1 MALTGKK
8 PFWNLSV
15 YITSLSTEKPV
26 EVNGETFVGK
36 LMLDL
41 VEGLG
46 NTLLRVNY
54 GRIIEGMKY
63 HAYRCGGY
71 DILTLLLFSQITL
84 LQPLS
89 LTDFAIILYYIFLG
103 SCCHFYK

>member
-1 MALTGKK
+1 MANTGGKK

-46 NTLLRVNY
+46 
-54 GRIIEGMKY
+54 K
-63 HAYRCGGY
+63 
-71 DILTLLLFSQITL
+71 LTR
-84 LQPLS
+84 
-89 LTDFAIILYYIFLG
+89 Y
-103 SCCHFYK
+103 

>member
-1 MALTGKK
+1 MSRSQSDKMALTGKK

-54 GRIIEGMKY
+54 GLIKEGMK
-63 HAYRCGGY
+63 
-71 DILTLLLFSQITL
+71 I
-84 LQPLS
+84 
-89 LTDFAIILYYIFLG
+89 
-103 SCCHFYK
+103 SCL

>member
-1 MALTGKK
+1 MANTGGKK

-46 NTLLRVNY
+46 KLARYLVFL
-54 GRIIEGMKY
+54 ESFSKPKKY
-63 HAYRCGGY
+63 KLIGCGVY
-71 DILTLLLFSQITL
+71 
-84 LQPLS
+84 
-89 LTDFAIILYYIFLG
+89 
-103 SCCHFYK
+103 